1 MSCDKPEEKTFSLFY
16 FFINKVRARI
26 DIFSTI
32 FRRGTRRG
40 RAHFCVCNS
49 CLSLKIIYGKV
60 PSLALRPKT
69 GIRPAVCVNS
79 VGQSAWM

>member
-60 PSLALRPKT
+60 PSLPSDQKQESGLLF
-69 GIRPAVCVNS
+69 V
-79 VGQSAWM
+79 